1 MKRIMIAVLALV
13 FNMFL
18 FSCTTDSV
26 AETDELYEIQ
36 ATEGDD
42 GDVNEGRDDD

>member
-1 MKRIMIAVLALV
+1 MIAVMAIV

-18 FSCTTDSV
+18 FSCTTESI
-26 AETDELYEIQ
+26 AETDALYETQ

-42 GDVNEGRDDD
+42 GDVPPTPPPPGQ

>member
-1 MKRIMIAVLALV
+1 MAIV

-18 FSCTTDSV
+18 FSCTAESI
-26 AETDELYEIQ
+26 AETDELLNVQ

-42 GDVNEGRDDD
+42 GNIPPAPPPPPPGQ

>member
-1 MKRIMIAVLALV
+1 MAVV

-18 FSCTTDSV
+18 FSCSDDSV
-26 AETDELYEIQ
+26 AEGDSLYDIQ

-42 GDVNEGRDDD
+42 GDTPPPPPDN